1 MRILVAEDHPILGP
15 NLKRGL
21 EQAHYAV
28 DLATNGEDAL
38 SLGLAIPYD
47 LVVLDVMLPELDG
60 FEVCK
65 RLRNQKRR
73 MPLLFLTALGDVDQ
87 RIAGLDLGADDY
99 LTKPFIF
106 RELEARIRALLRRS
120 TEEKTPLLRFLDLT
134 LDTTTHEVTR
144 GTRFIPLSSKEYTLL
159 EFLMYHPRQVLS
171 RTMIAD
177 HVWDADA
184 DHLSNVIDVYI
195 GYLRTKLCGQGEANI
210 IHTIR
215 GAGYQ
220 LKEAE
225 S

>member
-15 NLKRGL
+15 NLKHGL

-99 LTKPFIF
+99 LSKPFIF

-144 GTRFIPLSSKEYTLL
+144 GTRSIALSSKEYTLL

-195 GYLRTKLCGQGEANI
+195 GYLRTKLCGEGEANI

-220 LKEAE
+220 LKEPE
-225 S
+225 V